1 MLTPFDGHLNDLHVR
16 DIQRNT
22 ARARLV
28 LESDHNHHRAFVLR
42 LYRPALS
49 RIGFGL
55 VQIGTHL
62 QRHYGELHAAPYAHH
77 RPLRSGEYKPDA

>member
-1 MLTPFDGHLNDLHVR
+1 MFTPFDRHVNHLRVQ

-28 LESDHNHHRAFVLR
+28 LESDHSHHHAFVLR

-49 RIGFGL
+49 QIGFGL

-62 QRHYGELHAAPYAHH
+62 QRRYGALHAAPLAQQH
-77 RPLRSGEYKPDA
+77 PMRSGDYKLDA